1 MLNHNYV
8 SLLIH
13 QKKRQKLNEN
23 NNSTNHKP
31 EKITLPAEILK
42 FNAESNTYSVQ
53 LTNNSL
59 GAKTSHTI
67 QTTVDID
74 AKFINSMLYRNRF
87 ITSGNI
93 DAKFIVIDEV
103 EDDDIEDKEFDWD
116 ELAGYVQT
124 KSSNEL
130 DKYLNNIKRT
140 KINITKNRALGIT
153 QTALCGY
160 TIRDYKAIINESP
173 LKTIC
178 VMEKWNILCFND
190 DNILQIGRDLLYTG
204 LHNQKKNVNEFTFE
218 VIEYILCHVESI
230 QFFDSRNVNMVM
242 CFHDA
247 DYDDWHINETVKEV
261 NNMRADK
268 KKGMVS
274 LMQDNTE
281 IIPNSIIDIIAE
293 YCFASYNF
301 HYDPMDYTLC
311 GFYKQI

>member
-1 MLNHNYV
+1 MMKHNYV

-59 GAKTSHTI
+59 GAKTSHTT
-67 QTTVDID
+67 QTTIDID
-74 AKFINSMLYRNRF
+74 AKFI
-87 ITSGNI
+87 I
-93 DAKFIVIDEV
+93 IDEV
-103 EDDDIEDKEFDWD
+103 EDKEFDWD

-130 DKYLNNIKRT
+130 DEYLNNIKGT
-140 KINITKNRALGIT
+140 KINITKDIALGIT

-190 DNILQIGRDLLYTG
+190 DNIRDIGRQLLYMYDTIE
-204 LHNQKKNVNEFTFE
+204 KDKNVKKFMFE

-230 QFFDSRNVNMVM
+230 QFFDSRYVKYNM

-247 DYDDWHINETVKEV
+247 DSDDWCINEGVKEV